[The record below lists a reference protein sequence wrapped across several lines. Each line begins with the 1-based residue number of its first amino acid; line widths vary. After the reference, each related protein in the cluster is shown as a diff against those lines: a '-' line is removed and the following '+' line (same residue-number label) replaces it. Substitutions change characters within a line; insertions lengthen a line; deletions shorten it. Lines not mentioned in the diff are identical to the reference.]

1 MSSPGCQRP
10 VLAHISL
17 VKDHTVLASQSPNR
31 KTRNRIKPFDIGF
44 EIITHKRASV
54 LESLMI
60 LDPSRSSASMIANN
74 SNNIDSI
81 VVALLEVDLIYC
93 DCENNGLLPL
103 TLRVSGSPQS
113 ESGSRATR
121 RATKQEVTTTGQ
133 PSNAHYPLNS
143 LMI

>member
-17 VKDHTVLASQSPNR
+17 VKDHTVLATSQCPNH
-31 KTRNRIKPFDIGF
+31 KTRNRIKPFDGF
-44 EIITHKRASV
+44 ERTHNKRASV

-74 SNNIDSI
+74 SNIDSI
-81 VVALLEVDLIYC
+81 VVALLEVDLICC

-113 ESGSRATR
+113 EPAGRATR